1 MVFGLQTQ
9 PKSWLTGYTFWVNH
23 YLEIV
28 FSKISVVNPP
38 PLKFKP
44 SMKPIVD
51 GFPEIL
57 SPSVIEIPIRAWSG
71 RAHRDMKPRLNEI
84 S

>member
-1 MVFGLQTQ
+1 
-9 PKSWLTGYTFWVNH
+9 
-23 YLEIV
+23 
-28 FSKISVVNPP
+28 
-38 PLKFKP
+38 
-44 SMKPIVD
+44 MKPIVD

-84 S
+84 SLTLLYLNNKLSMSYLNLFMPKMAFFNFSCV